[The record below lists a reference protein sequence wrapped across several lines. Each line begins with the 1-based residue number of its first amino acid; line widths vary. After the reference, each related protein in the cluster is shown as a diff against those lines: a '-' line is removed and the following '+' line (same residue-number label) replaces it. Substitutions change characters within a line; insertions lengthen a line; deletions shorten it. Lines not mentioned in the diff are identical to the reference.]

1 MDIPANWISETELA
15 AATGAADR
23 KRFHRNLLNWR
34 HHGLLPERYDGI
46 SVADAIRHLGVGVGN
61 EACYPPVYLP
71 MVGRINE
78 LRARSRNMEAWLWA
92 LWLDPAASLVVA
104 VVIVAV
110 IVPSRLVCAFA
121 AGAAI
126 IAGIR
131 ADGFDRIRD
140 FQQ

>member
-1 MDIPANWISETELA
+1 MDIPSDWISETELA
-15 AATGAADR
+15 AATGAVDR

-78 LRARSRNMEAWLWA
+78 LRARSRSSLPQYRPDGCPGYSPAGCPGTPLGGTLPNCSCPGAPRWPGVPVRSLGPA
-92 LWLDPAASLVVA
+92 LCWVLP
-104 VVIVAV
+104 
-110 IVPSRLVCAFA
+110 PH
-121 AGAAI
+121 
-126 IAGIR
+126 
-131 ADGFDRIRD
+131 
-140 FQQ
+140 